1 MLLAARAN
9 GVSVRFLAACARSWG
24 AVRAR
29 RSSAASLSCI
39 IVLAHTG
46 NLQCSF
52 LSIPWPDSRATLHN
66 LPQLAYEGI
75 EHGGQSGQGR
85 GEDVIAAVRRQLR
98 ARWEGFDMV

>member
-29 RSSAASLSCI
+29 QSSAASLSCI
-39 IVLAHTG
+39 IVLAHTVK
-46 NLQCSF
+46 LKCPLTSTE
-52 LSIPWPDSRATLHN
+52 SPDGHATVQN

-75 EHGGQSGQGR
+75 EHGGRPGQCSVDCGLICDLLWCVGR
-85 GEDVIAAVRRQLR
+85 SCALA
-98 ARWEGFDMV
+98 